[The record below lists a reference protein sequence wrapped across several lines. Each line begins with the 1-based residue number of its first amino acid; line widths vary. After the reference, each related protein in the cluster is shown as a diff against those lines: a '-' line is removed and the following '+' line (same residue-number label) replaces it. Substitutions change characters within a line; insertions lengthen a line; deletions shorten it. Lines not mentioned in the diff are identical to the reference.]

1 MSLNIFNNQT
11 LQFWQE
17 QGAVEAV
24 LSAEMTMAQ
33 VEHLAAVSPVPLEC
47 MIQGRI
53 EMMVSEYC
61 VGGSF
66 LGDLHKGACKFN
78 CKEPLF
84 LGDRKDA
91 KFPVATDQFCRMHI
105 LNAHEL
111 SMLANVQQL
120 QEAGITSLR
129 IDGRDY
135 DEARLGEL
143 ISMYRQVLGG
153 AVENPENLP
162 GTTRGHYFRGVM

>member
-1 MSLNIFNNQT
+1 MQ
-11 LQFWQE
+11 
-17 QGAVEAV
+17 
-24 LSAEMTMAQ
+24 
-33 VEHLAAVSPVPLEC
+33 
-47 MIQGRI
+47 
-53 EMMVSEYC
+53 
-61 VGGSF
+61 
-66 LGDLHKGACKFN
+66 
-78 CKEPLF
+78 
-84 LGDRKDA
+84 